1 MSANPLNNPELK
13 AEINGST
20 NKAQQ
25 TGETNTPQPATEPET
40 LSVLNRPI
48 RKIGGGG
55 VLQYPVDLD
64 TDIQDYFEI
73 QIFKYR
79 KASRLP
85 SATRETENS
94 VAGFSRFSNQRGL
107 RQNQRLQELQSTI
120 QLPIPNSVKDNNV
133 VGWGEGE
140 MSGIQGD
147 LMNSIATSLLD
158 QNELGEGNRDNQIK
172 NIFNSI
178 KGAVGGS
185 FDAAKELVDNPV
197 IRRRKTLSLIN
208 AATSQLGVGIDV
220 TQALSRFGVVENP
233 NLELLLKGPSLRSF
247 SFNIRFTPRSP
258 EESRV
263 IRMIIRAFKQHSAI
277 KRNGQLGNNA
287 FTGASGSTG
296 EGNYLLGTPDVFKL
310 RYIKAKTQK
319 DIKGLN
325 KFKTCALTGVSVD
338 YTGESGRFSAYDEDS
353 QPVTTIISL
362 SFSELLPIYDTD
374 YSEFTTDDDVGL

>member
-1 MSANPLNNPELK
+1 MSDIVSSELK
-13 AEINGST
+13 SEING
-20 NKAQQ
+20 NQNIAQQ
-25 TGETNTPQPATEPET
+25 TGETNTPQPATEDATEPKT

-85 SATRETENS
+85 SATTETENS
-94 VAGFSRFSNQRGL
+94 LSGFSSFSNQRGL

-147 LMNSIATSLLD
+147 LMNEIATSLLD
-158 QNELGEGNRDNQIK
+158 QKFEDSEKGVQGI
-172 NIFNSI
+172 INSI
-178 KGAVGGS
+178 KGVTGDTFGV
-185 FDAAKELVDNPV
+185 AKDLINNPQ
-197 IRRRKTLSLIN
+197 IRRRKTLSMIN

>member
-1 MSANPLNNPELK
+1 MSDIVSSELQT
-13 AEINGST
+13 EINQSR
-20 NKAQQ
+20 NLNQQ
-25 TGETNTPQPATEPET
+25 TGETDTPQPATEPST
-40 LSVLNRPI
+40 LPVLNRPI

-85 SATRETENS
+85 SATKETENS
-94 VAGFSRFSNQRGL
+94 LSGFSSFSNQRGL

-147 LMNSIATSLLD
+147 LMNSIATSLLN
-158 QNELGEGNRDNQIK
+158 QNELDPEKDNQIK

-178 KGAVGGS
+178 KGAAKGS
-185 FDAAKELVDNPV
+185 FDAAKELVNNPV

-258 EESRV
+258 EESKV

-287 FTGASGSTG
+287 FINASGETSR
-296 EGNYLLGTPDVFKL
+296 GNYLLGTPDVFKL
-310 RYIKAKTQK
+310 RYIKARTQK

>member
-1 MSANPLNNPELK
+1 MSNTNTGVSEK
-13 AEINGST
+13 RQSEIKDTQNI
-20 NKAQQ
+20 AQQ
-25 TGETNTPQPATEPET
+25 TGETDTPQPATEPST
-40 LSVLNRPI
+40 LPVLNRPI

-85 SATRETENS
+85 SATKETENS
-94 VAGFSRFSNQRGL
+94 LSGFSSFSNQRGL

-147 LMNSIATSLLD
+147 IMDPIVRNLLNQGETNKGEDATTVA
-158 QNELGEGNRDNQIK
+158 GA
-172 NIFNSI
+172 I
-178 KGAVGGS
+178 KGA
-185 FDAAKELVDNPV
+185 FDATGDSLNAVKDLINIPA
-197 IRRRKTLSLIN
+197 IRRRKTLSMIN

-277 KRNGQLGNNA
+277 KRNGQLAGFEGA
-287 FTGASGSTG
+287 KGASS